1 MRDVYFMV
9 QSSNPNVATNKD
21 YVEYEEQITKVAVE
35 ALQIPKEYVPGWENI
50 LADPSLGRERIV

>member
-1 MRDVYFMV
+1 MV
-9 QSSNPNVATNKD
+9 QSSNPNVAMNKD

-50 LADPSLGRERIV
+50 LANSSLGRERVV

>member
-1 MRDVYFMV
+1 MV
-9 QSSNPNVATNKD
+9 QSPNPNVAMNKD

-50 LADPSLGRERIV
+50 LANSSLGRERVV